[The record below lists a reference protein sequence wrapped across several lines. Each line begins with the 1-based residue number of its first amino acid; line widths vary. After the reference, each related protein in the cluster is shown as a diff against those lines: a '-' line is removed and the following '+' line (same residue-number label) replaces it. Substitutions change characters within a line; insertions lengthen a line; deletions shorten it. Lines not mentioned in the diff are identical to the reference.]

1 MRWQGGTRVLVR
13 SMSSSGKGSP
23 PTYCRELVRTTDH
36 EHYIATLLL
45 PEKLRSATFAIRALG
60 SEVAGVRDSVSD
72 RTLGMVRT
80 QFWKDAVANMYQEGK
95 TVPNHPVVTEVKR
108 LVDTSPQPSQK
119 LLQDLVGSRDSFLA
133 DRPFSSLEQVEQYG
147 EAAFSSIYLLLLE
160 LLGND
165 NGHAKHAAT
174 QLGKCEGLVT
184 LLRGT
189 PYNVSKR
196 RVYLPS
202 DLMMEQGV
210 REEGVLRRGPL
221 EDGIRD
227 VVEVVASRAQ
237 HHLEAARL
245 RSKFLA
251 AEHKLLLL
259 PCVAADHY
267 LDQLSKVECNLWDKS
282 LHTRNSK
289 LPMALAW
296 HKLKRTY

>member
-1 MRWQGGTRVLVR
+1 MRWQGGTKVLMR
-13 SMSSSGKGSP
+13 TMSSSGKGNP

-36 EHYIATLLL
+36 EHYIASLLL